1 MDALRNMT
9 VEEVRERASGSVRGC
24 PFCGGLAYVALV
36 GTTDRPYVAAC
47 WCGARADADYGA
59 YRLHWYS
66 VEELAAAV

>member
-47 WCGARADADYGA
+47 WCGARA